1 MSDRQPGLHRGYD
14 AVVVGEVVQASSELD
29 GQAVLLRGGQPGDD
43 VGQWGAA
50 TSWRSSSGAD
60 GNRAAKPAA

>member
-1 MSDRQPGLHRGYD
+1 
-14 AVVVGEVVQASSELD
+14 VVVVEVVQAASELD
-29 GQAVLLRGGQPGDD
+29 GQPVLLRGGQPGDD

-60 GNRAAKPAA
+60 GNRAVKPAA